1 MAKTI
6 ELHFTNSVGKITKLT
21 VENPKEPI
29 DPVAT
34 KAVMEQIIA
43 AGVFGGSNGT
53 LVSVQAARLV
63 EHNVS
68 DYELI

>member
-6 ELHFTNSVGKITKLT
+6 ELHFTNSVGKVTKLT

-43 AGVFGGSNGT
+43 AGVFGMKQGDGSS
-53 LVSVQAARLV
+53 VSKLSFRDKRTVPL
-63 EHNVS
+63 S
-68 DYELI
+68 P

>member
-6 ELHFTNSVGKITKLT
+6 ELHFTNSVGKMTKLT

-34 KAVMEQIIA
+34 KAAMEQIIA
-43 AGVFGGSNGT
+43 AGIFGGSNGT
-53 LVSVQAARLV
+53 LSQCQ
-63 EHNVS
+63 S
-68 DYELI
+68 CTIS